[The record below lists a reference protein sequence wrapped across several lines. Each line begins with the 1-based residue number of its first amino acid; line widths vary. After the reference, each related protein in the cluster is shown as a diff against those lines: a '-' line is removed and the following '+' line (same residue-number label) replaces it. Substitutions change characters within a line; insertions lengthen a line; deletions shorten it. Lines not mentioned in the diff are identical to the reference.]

1 MDDLLNGFGGLACF
15 MFFFILGSILV
26 QLTHHQETRREQ
38 TQIFL
43 LAFIFRSMMVLVIYY
58 FGLISIIKDEDSSGW
73 AGGLGLYESWVQAGH
88 NLFSLPG
95 AVYEYFKNARDG
107 SVSDGGR
114 LHIGYNAIVAVEF
127 FLLNAPGRIPAA
139 MLNVFVGSLV
149 PVFAYRLSMQIFD
162 HPKAAKYVGMTLV
175 FMPSLILFS
184 AQTQKEP
191 IVVLLE
197 VLGLYCCLQFC
208 QFRFKP
214 RYFICFAICVTMVY
228 YLRFYIVYVFAGTF
242 IMSLI
247 IPPIFKSSYR
257 YVFIIIGLLI
267 SPMAILVTYQSAVTE
282 IQQIQAE
289 QARRL
294 KNYAEGFGSYDGL
307 QTNSNIGNPFDIT
320 KGAEIIPGLL
330 FGFVHLMYAP
340 FPWHLAKGST
350 RMFLTTPEM
359 LWWYYNATIRLFRGF
374 RYGLKINK
382 ADMLLPILFVLP
394 LIFFYSLI
402 FNNIGLAYRYRAQ
415 ITPELMLLISLG
427 YSKVRELA
435 IDNYDNEKDSDE
447 DIEPEYQIPQNPAAR
462 WGRGFPN
469 PNPYGNPGFYQA
481 QMPGRPDFYFRGHR
495 NYD

>member
-1 MDDLLNGFGGLACF
+1 MDLLNGFGGLACF
-15 MFFFILGSILV
+15 ISFFILGTILV
-26 QLTHHQETRREQ
+26 QLTHHRETRREQ
-38 TQIFL
+38 TTLFL
-43 LAFIFRSMMVLVIYY
+43 MAYLIRSMMVLVVYY
-58 FGLISIIKDEDSSGW
+58 FGLITIIKDEDSSGW
-73 AGGLGLYESWVQAGH
+73 TGGLGLYESWVQAGYG
-88 NLFSLPG
+88 LFSLPE
-95 AVYEYFKNARDG
+95 AVYEYFKSAREG
-107 SVSDGGR
+107 AVSDGGK

-127 FLLNAPGRIPAA
+127 FLLNSPGRIPAA

-149 PVFAYRLSMQIFD
+149 PVFAYRLSMQIFN

-175 FMPSLILFS
+175 FMPSLVLFS

-214 RYFICFAICVTMVY
+214 RYFICLAICIMMVY
-228 YLRFYIVYVFAGTF
+228 YLRFYIVYVFIGTF
-242 IMSLI
+242 IMSLV
-247 IPPIFKSSYR
+247 IPSVFKSSYR
-257 YVFIIIGLLI
+257 YLFLIVGLLI
-267 SPMAILVTYQSAVTE
+267 SPLAILVTYQSAVTE

-294 KNYAEGFGSYDGL
+294 KSYADGFGTSDGL

-340 FPWHLAKGST
+340 FPWHLARGST
-350 RMFLTTPEM
+350 RMLLTTPEM

-382 ADMLLPILFVLP
+382 ADMLLPFLFVVP

-415 ITPELMLLISLG
+415 ITPELMLFISLG
-427 YSKVRELA
+427 YSRVREMA
-435 IDNYDNEKDSDE
+435 SETYDEETEFDE
-447 DIEPEYQIPQNPAAR
+447 EIEPEHQIPQYQGAR
-462 WGRGFPN
+462 WGRGYSN
-469 PNPYGNPGFYQA
+469 ANPYGNPGFYQA
-481 QMPGRPDFYFRGHR
+481 QFHERPGVYYRNHRDF
-495 NYD
+495 D